1 LAKSQKLSLG
11 RSLPW
16 TLMSME
22 VMQRSFVFTGPTLIL
37 LLFLS
42 QFLRVTP
49 EASTI
54 AVDNTVEP
62 TTTVAQIQTT
72 PA

>member
-1 LAKSQKLSLG
+1 
-11 RSLPW
+11 
-16 TLMSME
+16 MSME

-54 AVDNTVEP
+54 AVDNTVEA